1 MKKIHWI
8 LILMMVALVAAQGC
22 KKKLPEATPQEG
34 PPKVEEPAAPQE
46 PAPVPQPPI
55 PIVEAPEADVK
66 AASDSA
72 NGFALD
78 FYKNGAIPKDGN
90 CFLSPYS
97 IAEVL
102 TLAASGA
109 AGATRDEMRKVL
121 RLTLE
126 DEQGLKAVAA
136 LRSSMRSTSVT
147 LQSANR
153 LWGRKDAVIKQPFQ
167 AAASKYFGAG
177 LEPVDFKNDAEG
189 ARKKINGW
197 IEQLTAGKIKDM
209 VPEGSLS
216 DMTFLLLTNAVY
228 FKGDW
233 DRQFDPKMT
242 QPRPFYVPGKPA
254 TQVPMMLLPGKEFPY
269 AAADGLKILEMPYK
283 GGEISMVILLPE
295 IGAETAPPAETPEEA
310 TKSQKELAAQASDI
324 KKLEELEAKLTKEN
338 WDRWLAALQ
347 KTHIAVNLPRF
358 TLRWKSM
365 VKDALETMGM
375 GEAFKETADFGGMS
389 ETKPWFITGVL
400 HEAFVEVNEK
410 GTEAAAA
417 TALAVE
423 GAAHIS
429 VFNADHPFV
438 FIIKE
443 NKTSTILF
451 MGRVVDPTAG

>member
-1 MKKIHWI
+1 MKPVCWKPFVMIF
-8 LILMMVALVAAQGC
+8 ALAAAPGC
-22 KKKLPEATPQEG
+22 KKKQPEPTPQEA
-34 PPKVEEPAAPQE
+34 PPKVEEPA
-46 PAPVPQPPI
+46 PVPRSPI
-55 PIVEAPEADVK
+55 PVVEAPEADIK

-78 FYKNGAIPKDGN
+78 LYAKAGAPGDKN

-121 RLTLE
+121 HLTLE
-126 DEQGLKAVAA
+126 DEPGLRAVGA

-147 LQSANR
+147 LESANR
-153 LWGRKDAVIKQPFQ
+153 LWGQKDVVIKQPFQ
-167 AAASKYFGAG
+167 DAALKYFGAG

-189 ARKKINGW
+189 AVKKINGW
-197 IEQLTAGKIKDM
+197 IEQLTAGRIKDM
-209 VPEGSLS
+209 VPPDAVGPL
-216 DMTFLLLTNAVY
+216 TFLLLTNAVY

-233 DRQFDPKMT
+233 DEPFDPKMT
-242 QPRPFYVPGKPA
+242 RPQPFHVPGKKE
-254 TQVPMMLLPGKEFPY
+254 TQVPMMHLQGKEFPY
-269 AAADGLKILEMPYK
+269 AAVDGTRILEMSYE

-295 IGAETAPPAETPEEA
+295 TGAEGAPSAGAPGASS
-310 TKSQKELAAQASDI
+310 KS
-324 KKLEELEAKLTKEN
+324 LEELEAKLTKEN
-338 WDRWLAALQ
+338 LEKWLAALR
-347 KTHIAVNLPRF
+347 KTEIFVHVPRF

-375 GEAFKETADFGGMS
+375 REAFKETADFGGMS
-389 ETKPWFITGVL
+389 DMKPWFITGVI

-417 TALAVE
+417 TAVAAE
-423 GAAHIS
+423 GGKPIE
-429 VFNADHPFV
+429 FIADHPFV

-443 NKTSTILF
+443 NRTDTILF